1 MFARF
6 LRLANAIPSHW
17 PFLPNEEEQ
26 MVDEE
31 RSQRAGIGA
40 AAYILLIIFRHA
52 TDVADVM
59 AIVAAMKGVSAHTH
73 TER

>member
-1 MFARF
+1 
-6 LRLANAIPSHW
+6 
-17 PFLPNEEEQ
+17 